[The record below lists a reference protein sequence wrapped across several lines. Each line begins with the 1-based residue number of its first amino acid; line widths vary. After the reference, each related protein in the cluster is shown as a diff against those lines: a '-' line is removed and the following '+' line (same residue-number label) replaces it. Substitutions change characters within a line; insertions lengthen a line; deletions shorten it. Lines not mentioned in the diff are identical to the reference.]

1 MNKYIIGM
9 GNYAK
14 QDDGIGLRVVEYI
27 IDNNLDDGFIAIE
40 AGNDGLSVMGY
51 FSEDTERILIVDCAL
66 VGLEPGESMILDVE
80 DVDSKKLV
88 GTISTHEGDILRIV
102 ELARGLGYAVPS
114 VMVLA
119 IQPESMEM
127 EMSLTQTL
135 EKKLEEYVKI
145 AITEISS

>member
-40 AGNDGLSVMGY
+40 AANDGLSVMGY

-66 VGLEPGESMILDVE
+66 VGLEPGESMIFDVD

-102 ELARGLGYAVPS
+102 ELARGLGYAVPP
-114 VMVLA
+114 VKVLA

-127 EMSLTQTL
+127 DMSLTQTL